1 MKDVIYV
8 EHSHFVT
15 VKNDSLKF
23 RNLITKEE
31 RYILFDDVEVLI
43 FANQRCS
50 LSHTVIQ
57 QCLVRQVTLLFCDER
72 QSPIAQLTT
81 DYGHSQRLKR
91 LRSQINVTTRV
102 KDRLWRKIVM
112 AKIVN
117 QGNCLRYI
125 ADAEEAG
132 IELRN
137 LSKEVTEGD
146 RNNREAYAARRY
158 FYTLFGEG
166 FKRGRYD
173 DPINSGLNYGY
184 ALIRALIRKE
194 LAFHGFEPSI
204 GIHHESAENPYNLSD
219 DLIEAYRPLVDVLVY
234 ENLFKTKCDAFEIS
248 EKKALLKI
256 FFEKCVI
263 DGGVTTVT
271 DAIHRTVESLIS
283 CLEKNSSAKL
293 LLPYFIEEGQ

>member
-1 MKDVIYV
+1 MSSVIYV
-8 EHSHFVT
+8 EHRHFVT

-31 RYILFDDVEVLI
+31 RYIPFDDVEVLI
-43 FANQRCS
+43 FANQHCS

-57 QCLVRQVTLLFCDER
+57 QCLTRNVTLLFCDER
-72 QSPIAQLTT
+72 QTPVAQITS

-91 LRSQINVTTRV
+91 LRSQINATTRV

-125 ADAEEAG
+125 ADAEEVG
-132 IELRN
+132 MELRE
-137 LSKEVTEGD
+137 LSKSVTEGD
-146 RNNREAYAARRY
+146 PHNREAYAAKRY
-158 FYTLFGEG
+158 FYTLFGDG

-194 LAFHGFEPSI
+194 LAVHGFEVSL
-204 GIHHESAENPYNLSD
+204 GIHHESSENPYNLSD
-219 DLIEAYRPLVDVLVY
+219 DLIEAYRPLVDMLVY
-234 ENLFKTKCDAFEIS
+234 ENIFKVNCADFDTE
-248 EKKALLKI
+248 EKKALLNI
-256 FFEKCVI
+256 FFEKCVL
-263 DGGVTTVT
+263 DGSVMTIT
-271 DAIHRTVESLIS
+271 DAVHKTVESLIS